1 MENVV
6 ENKMQQDAQE
16 NYQATQIATATK
28 EQLLLITYDIGI
40 RSCQTAEGALEEKDY
55 ELSNKELVR
64 AQNVLRELMV
74 TLNIERGGEVA
85 KSLMQLYDFMYRYL
99 VQANIDKDTAKVSIV
114 TNMLKELRQ
123 TWEDALI
130 KLLEEYKGE
139 IDVPETTNVRSR
151 VVSSGDSKA
160 AAANLVQAQPYKK
173 PGETRSEQKG
183 VNFAG

>member
-6 ENKMQQDAQE
+6 ENKIQQDAQE

-55 ELSNKELVR
+55 EVSNRELVR
-64 AQNVLRELMV
+64 AQNVIRELMV
-74 TLNIERGGEVA
+74 TLNVDRGGEVA
-85 KSLMQLYDFMYRYL
+85 ESLMRLYDFMHRYL
-99 VQANIDKDTAKVSIV
+99 VQANIDKDSSKVSIV

-123 TWEDALI
+123 TWEEALM
-130 KLLEEYKGE
+130 KLLEEYRAE
-139 IDVPETTNVRSR
+139 NPEPDATDMRSR
-151 VVSSGDSKA
+151 IVSSEESKA
-160 AAANLVQAQPYKK
+160 ATASVVQPSMK
-173 PGETRSEQKG
+173 PKEARAEQKG